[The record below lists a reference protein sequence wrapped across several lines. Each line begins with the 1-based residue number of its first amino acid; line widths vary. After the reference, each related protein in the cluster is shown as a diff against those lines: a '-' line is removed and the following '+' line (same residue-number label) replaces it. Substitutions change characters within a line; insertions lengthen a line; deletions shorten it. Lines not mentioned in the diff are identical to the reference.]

1 MAPTLLR
8 AWLAGAVLSG
18 APSTAY
24 TLATKGDLLA
34 STRAAGTLLGRPTV
48 LRGAV
53 AHAGI
58 SLWWT
63 WVMARLGVRTPAT
76 GAVVGAAI
84 AGLDLGVVGRRFPAI
99 RTLRPLPQVVDHL
112 AFGAVVGWVLRPRPR

>member
-1 MAPTLLR
+1 M
-8 AWLAGAVLSG
+8 LSG
-18 APSTAY
+18 VPSTAH
-24 TLATKGDLLA
+24 TLATGGSLLD

-48 LRGAV
+48 LRGAL
-53 AHAGI
+53 AHAAI

-63 WVMARLGVRTPAT
+63 WVMDRLGVRGPAT

-99 RTLRPLPQVVDHL
+99 RALRPLPQVADHL
-112 AFGAVVGWVLRPRPR
+112 AFGAVVGWALRPRRR

>member
-1 MAPTLLR
+1 
-8 AWLAGAVLSG
+8 VLSG

-24 TLATKGDLLA
+24 TLATGGDLLE

-48 LRGAV
+48 LRGAL
-53 AHAGI
+53 AHAAV

-63 WVMARLGVRTPAT
+63 LALYKLGVRTPAT

-99 RTLRPLPQVVDHL
+99 RSLAPLPQLADHL
-112 AFGAVVGWVLRPRPR
+112 AFGAVVGWVLSSRPR